1 MALHQQEER
10 NRLVAVAELV
20 EPAAVAVALRNRL
33 AELLDSLEALA
44 AAVGLGLAAALAEH
58 IHLAELAAVAERQE
72 QGLQERQGPRP
83 VERNLAAVRLARQTD
98 LF

>member
-1 MALHQQEER
+1 MELHQQEER
-10 NRLVAVAELV
+10 NRLVAVA

-44 AAVGLGLAAALAEH
+44 AAAELGLAEAVEH
-58 IHLAELAAVAERQE
+58 IRLAELAAVAERQA
-72 QGLQERQGPRP
+72 QALQERQEPRP
-83 VERNLAAVRLARQTD
+83 VERNLVAVRLARQTD

>member
-20 EPAAVAVALRNRL
+20 EPAVELAVELRNRL
-33 AELLDSLEALA
+33 AELLDSLEALEA
-44 AAVGLGLAAALAEH
+44 AAALAEH
-58 IHLAELAAVAERQE
+58 IHLAELAAVAERQA
-72 QGLQERQGPRP
+72 QARQERQGPRP